1 TSLPGGGDHGG
12 RVGHA
17 ACARAGGGL
26 RPRAVGIILRQF
38 TLAVATIL
46 NSLLTLY
53 FWILLIAAVLSWVNP
68 DPNNAIVR
76 FLRAVTDPVLYRVRR
91 ALPFVIFSGID
102 FSPLLVMLAIQF
114 VKIFVVQSLYELAL
128 SIAAVPGSSV
138 G

>member
-1 TSLPGGGDHGG
+1 MDIL
-12 RVGHA
+12 
-17 ACARAGGGL
+17 
-26 RPRAVGIILRQF
+26 LRQF

-53 FWILLIAAVLSWVNP
+53 FWILLAAAVLSWVNP

-91 ALPFVIFSGID
+91 ALPFVYAGGID
-102 FSPLLVMLAIQF
+102 FSPLVVMLGIQF
-114 VKIFVVQSLYELAL
+114 VKMVVVQSLYQLAMQITG
-128 SIAAVPGSSV
+128 SGSPGQPL

>member
-1 TSLPGGGDHGG
+1 
-12 RVGHA
+12 VG
-17 ACARAGGGL
+17 L
-26 RPRAVGIILRQF
+26 ILRQF
-38 TLAVATIL
+38 TLAVATVL

-53 FWILLIAAVLSWVNP
+53 FWILLAAAVLSWVNP
-68 DPNNAIVR
+68 DPNNPIVR

-91 ALPFVIFSGID
+91 ALPFVYAGGID

-128 SIAAVPGSSV
+128 RIPGTSV

>member
-1 TSLPGGGDHGG
+1 
-12 RVGHA
+12 
-17 ACARAGGGL
+17 
-26 RPRAVGIILRQF
+26 VGIILRQF
-38 TLAVATIL
+38 TLAVATVL

-53 FWILLIAAVLSWVNP
+53 FWILLVAAVLSWVNP
-68 DPNNAIVR
+68 DPNNPIVR

-91 ALPFVIFSGID
+91 ALPFVYAAGID

-128 SIAAVPGSSV
+128 RIAATVAGSSV

>member
-1 TSLPGGGDHGG
+1 M
-12 RVGHA
+12 
-17 ACARAGGGL
+17 
-26 RPRAVGIILRQF
+26 GIILRQF

-53 FWILLIAAVLSWVNP
+53 FWILLAAAVLSWVNP
-68 DPNNAIVR
+68 DPNNPIVR

-91 ALPFVIFSGID
+91 ALPFVYAGGID
-102 FSPLLVMLAIQF
+102 FSPLLVMLGIQF

-128 SIAAVPGSSV
+128 RIAAVAPGSSV